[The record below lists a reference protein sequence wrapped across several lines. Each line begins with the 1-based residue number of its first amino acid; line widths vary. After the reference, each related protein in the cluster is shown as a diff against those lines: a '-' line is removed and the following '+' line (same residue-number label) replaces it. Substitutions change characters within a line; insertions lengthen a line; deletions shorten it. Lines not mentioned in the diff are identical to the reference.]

1 MKEMIIT
8 KHLLESLDIEINYG
22 DSEEAY
28 ICKLNEILQER
39 IGAEITRSL
48 NDKQLKELI
57 DLQSSGDDLALQAWL
72 ASNVPELKDIV
83 DDEVD
88 ILLGQISENAKDV

>member
-1 MKEMIIT
+1 MKEIIIT

-57 DLQSSGDDLALQAWL
+57 DLQSGGDDLALQAWL
-72 ASNVPELKDIV
+72 VNNVPELKDIV

>member
-72 ASNVPELKDIV
+72 VNNVPELKDIV